1 MPIED
6 PCLVLAE
13 LEAAYRALVMGRA
26 AKRVRYRDDTGAE
39 QEVDHHRTSLV
50 DLRAEV
56 LRYRG
61 LCDASL
67 GLQTAPN
74 QFCVRAG

>member
-1 MPIED
+1 MD
-6 PCLVLAE
+6 PCVVLAE
-13 LEAAYRALVMGRA
+13 LQAAYRLMVMGKA

-39 QEVDHHRTSLV
+39 QELDNHRTSLAE
-50 DLRAEV
+50 LRAEI

-67 GLQTAPN
+67 GLQTMPN